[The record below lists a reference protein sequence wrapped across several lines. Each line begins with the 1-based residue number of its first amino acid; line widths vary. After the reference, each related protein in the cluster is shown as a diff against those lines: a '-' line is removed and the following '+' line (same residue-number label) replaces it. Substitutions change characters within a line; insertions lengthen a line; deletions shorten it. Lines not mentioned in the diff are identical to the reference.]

1 VPQLIGVP
9 AFPGPALSDPFSPRV
24 ERCPDRE
31 GNRGPEGGGD
41 QGVVAGSDL
50 GAGEE
55 FAEPSV
61 DIANASCQPRR
72 GRFCCDVRRRCDSG
86 DPQRTM
92 ALGHLVPAG
101 SQDLGNLA
109 GHPQEQGAFFH
120 PFKESGRSR
129 SRLPQATERR
139 AKGEAK
145 KLRGAPEGWKRCGVD
160 RKASPEIGC
169 GRVALR
175 SRSHASSSMCPGRR
189 GIIRDR

>member
-1 VPQLIGVP
+1 MPQLIGVP

-31 GNRGPEGGGD
+31 RNRGPEGGGD

-72 GRFCCDVRRRCDSG
+72 GRFW
-86 DPQRTM
+86 M

-101 SQDLGNLA
+101 SQDLGSLA

-175 SRSHASSSMCPGRR
+175 TRSHASSSMCPGRR